1 MPKPTEIQFVYK
13 KQIGFTLKQ
22 KEAFEKLEAYGE
34 NINEFI
40 RIAVR
45 EKIKR
50 DWKEIKAKKERIKL
64 PF

>member
-1 MPKPTEIQFVYK
+1 MPQPIEIQYVYK
-13 KQIGFTLKQ
+13 KQIGFTLQQ
-22 KEAFEKLEAYGE
+22 KEAFEKLEAYGV

-50 DWKEIKAKKERIKL
+50 DWKKIKDKKERIKL